1 MKLVRLTLSIF
12 LLAGFAAAHGRYE
25 RIDTTDFSNHPGDYH
40 GRLVEVTADV
50 IAISA
55 DAKSLQLF
63 DSRSRMMITVTLTQL
78 QKSQRIALMNRPV
91 RHLLVY
97 GQALVID
104 GRLNIDAHRVQAL
117 PIQSAANRQRSRSE
131 AGGAGR

>member
-1 MKLVRLTLSIF
+1 MKLIGLILSIF

-25 RIDTTDFSNHPGDYH
+25 RIDTTDFVIRPADYH

-63 DSRSRMMITVTLTQL
+63 DSRSRMMITVTLTQI
-78 QKSQRIALMNRPV
+78 QKSQRRTLMNSPV

-97 GQALVID
+97 GQAMVIR
-104 GRLNIDAHRVQAL
+104 GRLTIEAHRVQAL
-117 PIQSAANRQRSRSE
+117 PLQTAANRQPRRE
-131 AGGAGR
+131 AGGCGR